1 MLPQRYVT
9 LRLSMRAPPWTFE
22 IGCFSGH
29 SRSAWFGVGIVWL
42 VQLVAWPLFG
52 YVGAAEFEA
61 YHQRW
66 WNGIKTVILV
76 PGILAFAGGIAM
88 LFARPNVVPLWLIAT
103 GVACEVVTYALT
115 AFWYG
120 PQQARMHDTR
130 SPIFKQ
136 LNKSNWA
143 RTLLLSAYGV
153 VLLEAV
159 ALRAGARG

>member
-1 MLPQRYVT
+1 MAAL
-9 LRLSMRAPPWTFE
+9 
-22 IGCFSGH
+22 
-29 SRSAWFGVGIVWL
+29 
-42 VQLVAWPLFG
+42 G

-66 WNGIKTVILV
+66 WNGIKTVILI

-88 LFARPNVVPLWLIAT
+88 LFMRPDGVPAWLIAT

-115 AFWYG
+115 ACWYG

-130 SPIFKQ
+130 SPIFAR
-136 LNKSNWA
+136 LNRSNWV
-143 RTLLLSAYGV
+143 RTGLLSAYGI

-159 ALRAGARG
+159 ALRVARGA

>member
-1 MLPQRYVT
+1 MLPQRYVK
-9 LRLSMRAPPWTFE
+9 LPLSMRAPAVDFRDWLLLWTFAL
-22 IGCFSGH
+22 
-29 SRSAWFGVGIVWL
+29 AWFGVGIVWL

-88 LFARPNVVPLWLIAT
+88 LFARPNVVPLWLIAI
-103 GVACEVVTYALT
+103 GVTCEVATYALT

-130 SPIFKQ
+130 SPIFEQ

-153 VLLEAV
+153 ALLEAV
-159 ALRAGARG
+159 ALRAGAGG